1 MACNNQCKTLGLT
14 ILPVRYAVVPEY
26 IDTSLPGWAEDPQI
40 TGVKLANNEKYA
52 LRALRQGY
60 LYLFYEKGKQGA
72 NYWQCYSVAADGS
85 LWLQTTPENPA
96 AISEPDCRSGSHV
109 ATNVEF
115 LSIESPDKCGSVWF
129 AFSQYPWDSE
139 TLDHYKTDVT
149 ARNGRMQKINPSVQ
163 GAGRSRTG
171 TEATEMSVNQVLDY
185 RVSPVSGQLPG
196 PDDINVQ
203 SVSRATGLWNISVD
217 DPWRVNDAI
226 VESQS
231 SLYPWAQK
239 RSGFAHA
246 TVTAMQNRSE
256 GMKPLLLPLWDPVG
270 IVHELNGWS
279 QDVLGR
285 QTQFLQE
292 RQLEFDTKTNLDALK
307 TLLGDKAQAQ
317 GERFAERLAQPDST
331 MLSSDNLDVRLKTLE
346 QRYQNKPD
354 VMAQIRADDKL
365 VRNWHTQNVMAS
377 HCESI
382 LMDPPEPLA
391 VHQQRV
397 AAIKARV
404 DEELAERPQAFAGA
418 RARSWAPY
426 QEKLNANRQANFD
439 SCYNG
444 LVDRVNEIFQKRI
457 LSVVNWLGAPLLIN
471 VLDDF
476 HSTTERAGLFYQSAV
491 SLAING
497 ISSCPVGAAKIDAW
511 WNEYSTG
518 NRENLLWRHVS
529 ANNPQLMNELE
540 PLLATVKAR
549 KEEEVTPFTAAVI
562 TASLVQQAGNLKKL
576 EGYYQKSLKNVL
588 KGLEENASKLEAQL
602 FKTDAFI
609 VTVGDRVSRILL
621 VDKMGEKLTTTAF
634 RLVFMV
640 RAGIPVEKVHAMVD
654 DYLHDAPT
662 LRNTV
667 LEGIR
672 SSKRFMATQS
682 EVSTIRQTLSSKLEA
697 YFATEK
703 GQGEYQ
709 LAKINS
715 LLLVLNAVDFIY
727 LCGQVRDDKK
737 PLASLLASG
746 LAMVSQTTA
755 VFLPA
760 IEKGLEARPLTV
772 AWVKGAGAAAG
783 MVASMISVIADSAST
798 RAEFKNNRV
807 FLSGVLLVK
816 TGIDSLGATKLLG
829 LLLEVIGNQL
839 KVMEKKAL
847 SKIALKGAEFIASK
861 LTAEYFGVRV
871 LAVLMTWEA
880 MVVITLL
887 QVVVIWISDDELQLW
902 CKKTVFG
909 ITPLNRSLT
918 EQDKALDAAI
928 KDIS

>member
-1 MACNNQCKTLGLT
+1 MACNNQCKTVGFT
-14 ILPVRYAVVPEY
+14 ILPVRYAVVPDY
-26 IDTSLPGWAEDPQI
+26 IDANLPGWAEDPQI
-40 TGVKLANNEKYA
+40 TGVKLANGEKYA

-60 LYLFYEKGKQGA
+60 LYLFYGKGKQGI

-115 LSIESPDKCGSVWF
+115 LSIESPDKCGNVWF
-129 AFSQYPWDSE
+129 AFSQYPWGSE
-139 TLDHYKTDVT
+139 TLDHYKTDVA
-149 ARNGRMQKINPSVQ
+149 ARNGRMQKINPSVN
-163 GAGRSRTG
+163 GAGRSKTG

-185 RVSPVSGQLPG
+185 RLSPVSGQLPG
-196 PDDINVQ
+196 PDDVNVQ
-203 SVSRATGLWNISVD
+203 SVSRATSLWNASVD

-239 RSGFAHA
+239 RRGCAHA
-246 TVTAMQNRSE
+246 TVIAMQSRSE

-292 RQLEFDTKTNLDALK
+292 RRLELATKTNLDALK
-307 TLLGDKAQAQ
+307 ILLGDKAQAQ
-317 GERFAERLAQPDST
+317 GEGVLERFAQPDNT
-331 MLSSDNLDVRLKTLE
+331 MLSSAYLDTRLKTLG
-346 QRYQNKPD
+346 QRYQSKPD
-354 VMAQIRADDKL
+354 IMAQIRADDKL
-365 VRNWHTQNVMAS
+365 VRDWHVQNVMAS

-382 LMDPPEPLA
+382 LMDPPEPLEI
-391 VHQQRV
+391 HQQRV
-397 AAIKARV
+397 AAIKAQV
-404 DEELAERPQAFAGA
+404 DDELAQRPQSFADA

-426 QEKLNANRQANFD
+426 QKLLNTSRQANFD
-439 SCYNG
+439 SCYDS
-444 LVDRVNEIFQKRI
+444 LVDKVNDIFQKRI
-457 LSVVNWLGAPLLIN
+457 LSVVNWLDAPLLIT

-497 ISSCPVGAAKIDAW
+497 INSCPAGAAKIDEW
-511 WNEYSTG
+511 WNEYSTS
-518 NRENLLWRHVS
+518 NRKNLLWRHVS

-540 PLLATVKAR
+540 PLLVTVKAR
-549 KEEEVTPFTAAVI
+549 KEEEVTSLTAASI
-562 TASLVQQAGNLKKL
+562 TAGLVQQAGNLKKL

-588 KGLEENASKLEAQL
+588 KGLEENSSKLEAQL
-602 FKTDAFI
+602 LKTDAFI
-609 VTVGDRVSRILL
+609 VTVGDRVSRILR
-621 VDKMGEKLTTTAF
+621 VDKMGETLSTTAF

-640 RAGIPVEKVHAMVD
+640 RAGIPVEKVHAMVN
-654 DYLHDAPT
+654 DYLHDAPA
-662 LRNTV
+662 LRHTV

-672 SSKRFMATQS
+672 RSKRFMATQS
-682 EVSTIRQTLSSKLEA
+682 EVTTIRQTLSSRLEA
-697 YFATEK
+697 HFATEK

-746 LAMVSQTTA
+746 LAMVSQTTT

-772 AWVKGAGAAAG
+772 AWIKGAGAAAG
-783 MVASMISVIADSAST
+783 MVASLAAVVADTSAV
-798 RAEFKNNRV
+798 ADEFKNNRF
-807 FLSGVLLVK
+807 FLMAIAGLKVIV
-816 TGIDSLGATKLLG
+816 DSLAVVRSIG
-829 LLLEVIGNQL
+829 LLLESFTSESIKQAGKNIGGFL
-839 KVMEKKAL
+839 MERY
-847 SKIALKGAEFIASK
+847 IGI
-861 LTAEYFGVRV
+861 RI
-871 LAVLMTWEA
+871 LAVLMTWQMA
-880 MVVITLL
+880 VGIAVL
-887 QVVVIWISDDELQLW
+887 QLVVVWISDNELQLW
-902 CKKTVFG
+902 CKKTIFG
-909 ITPLNRSLT
+909 TSPLNRSLT
-918 EQDKALDAAI
+918 EQDKALEAAI